1 MGASPSRS
9 LVGTSV
15 VGGVS
20 DKGGGQSSGE
30 RRGKTKVYVAAE
42 NRLVRESLARMLAKK
57 RGIEVSGLDA
67 SGLVMQEL
75 VNEKP
80 EILLLTSRG
89 VLTEDLE
96 VIRRVRA
103 ETAFVRILLVGT
115 NNEAVEFLQCVR
127 AGINGYLLRDASS
140 SELLQAVTA
149 VGAGEAVCPG
159 KLCARLF
166 QYFQAE
172 AAALPCASAKRRMGL
187 TRREQQLIPLLSQG
201 LTNKEIANH
210 FSLSEQ
216 TIKNHVY
223 RMKHKIGAEDRLD
236 IVQFYRAHGYLVP
249 GSIPS

>member
-15 VGGVS
+15 VRGVS
-20 DKGGGQSSGE
+20 DEGGGQSSGE

-57 RGIEVSGLDA
+57 KRIEVCGLEVSGL
-67 SGLVMQEL
+67 VMKEL
-75 VNEKP
+75 VKEKP
-80 EILLLTSRG
+80 EILLLISSG
-89 VLTEDLE
+89 VLEEDLE
-96 VIRRVRA
+96 AIRGVRA
-103 ETAFVRILLVGT
+103 EAPFVRILLVGA
-115 NNEAVEFLQCVR
+115 NDEAPEFLQCVR
-127 AGINGYLLRDASS
+127 AGVNGYLLPDGSS
-140 SELLQAVTA
+140 SELLQAVA
-149 VGAGEAVCPG
+149 VVEAGEAACPP
-159 KLCARLF
+159 KLCVTLF
-166 QYFQAE
+166 HYFQSE

-236 IVQFYRAHGYLVP
+236 IVQVYRAHGYLVS